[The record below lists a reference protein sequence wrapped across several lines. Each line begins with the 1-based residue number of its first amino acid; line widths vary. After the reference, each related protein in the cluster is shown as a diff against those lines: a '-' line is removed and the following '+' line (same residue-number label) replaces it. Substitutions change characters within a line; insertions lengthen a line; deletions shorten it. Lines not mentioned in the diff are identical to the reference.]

1 MDLDVYF
8 RALCKTVIGEAA
20 ELVGKEYRPTSST
33 GKLSVGSAGEFTSR
47 FGMGQAQ
54 TGEFKGLLRLH
65 TELEITLTNVD
76 GDSLFTRKLAGSRK
90 LEQTKSR
97 GNWRSVPKTCPDL
110 DGLTLNTIGELV
122 NRIAYDYTR

>member
-8 RALCKTVIGEAA
+8 RDLCKTVIGEAA

-54 TGEFKGLLRLH
+54 TGEFKDLLRLH
-65 TELEITLTNVD
+65 TGLEITLTNVD

>member
-1 MDLDVYF
+1 MDDYF
-8 RALCKTVIGEAA
+8 RDLCNTVIGEAA

-54 TGEFKGLLRLH
+54 TGELKDLLRLH
-65 TELEITLTNVD
+65 TGLEITFTNVD

-97 GNWRSVPKTCPDL
+97 GKLAIGTKDL
-110 DGLTLNTIGELV
+110 S
-122 NRIAYDYTR
+122 